1 MLNEMQ
7 ASENLM
13 TLLLC
18 KWMDT
23 KETAEN
29 LWAMML
35 SASWVLTSFHSSFP
49 FISETICNNSD
60 LAIIHILRK
69 RMGRFRRYS

>member
-1 MLNEMQ
+1 MKIFCVLFGLREQQTARERAFLSTHTGREGGAVNSFEEMLNEMQ

-29 LWAMML
+29 L
-35 SASWVLTSFHSSFP
+35 
-49 FISETICNNSD
+49 
-60 LAIIHILRK
+60 
-69 RMGRFRRYS
+69 